1 MIMKRLSSSTFNGG
15 SMIAREMIHKVSDF
29 EWEIPAGVLPEM
41 KVPVRMIATGR
52 IVQQANQDAS
62 LSQAVNVAC
71 LPGVES
77 PVVIMPDVHQGY
89 GFPIGAVAAM
99 RLEDGV
105 VSPGGIGYDINCGVR
120 LLSSQIQLEEARD
133 RLEALAQALDQASP
147 SGVGSTG
154 HFTLNASDFEQVC
167 VKGITWAHKRGL
179 AGDADMRR
187 TEGNGCLPGASM
199 SAVSRKAIERGSH
212 QLGTLGSGNHFLE
225 VDFVEQIFSEAAAQS
240 FGLYQNCLVVQI
252 HCGSR
257 GFGHQVCTDY
267 VLAFQPVIRR
277 YGIHVMDREL
287 VCAPLDSPEAE
298 QYLSAMRAAANFAFV
313 NRQLLANGCR
323 DAFEQIFSGRVHDW
337 HLHQV
342 FDVAHNIGKME
353 THQVHG
359 KQQQFCVHRK
369 GATRA
374 FGPHNPELP
383 PEYSA
388 IGQPVLIPGSMG
400 TASWVLAGDE
410 KSMIVSFGS
419 ACHGAG
425 RVKSRSQAK
434 REVRGETLI
443 RDLANR
449 GIIIKAGSLSGAAE
463 EDPAAY
469 KDVDEVI
476 EAVCGAGIARKV
488 ARLRPL
494 IVIKG

>member
-1 MIMKRLSSSTFNGG
+1 
-15 SMIAREMIHKVSDF
+15 
-29 EWEIPAGVLPEM
+29 
-41 KVPVRMIATGR
+41 
-52 IVQQANQDAS
+52 
-62 LSQAVNVAC
+62 
-71 LPGVES
+71 
-77 PVVIMPDVHQGY
+77 
-89 GFPIGAVAAM
+89 M
-99 RLEDGV
+99 RLQDGV

-154 HFTLNASDFEQVC
+154 RFKLNASDFEQVC
-167 VKGITWAHKRGL
+167 VKGIAWAHKRGL

-187 TEGNGCLPGASM
+187 TEGNGCLAGASM
-199 SAVSRKAIERGSH
+199 GAVSRKAIERGSH

-225 VDFVEQIFSEAAAQS
+225 VDYVEQIFSEAAARS
-240 FGLYQNCLVVQI
+240 FGLYLNCLVVQI

-267 VLAFQPVIRR
+267 VLAFQPVIHR

-287 VCAPLDSPEAE
+287 VCAPLNSPEAE

-323 DAFEQIFSGRVHDW
+323 DTFEQIFAGRVHDW

-353 THQVHG
+353 THLVRG

-374 FGPHNPELP
+374 FGPHHPELP
-383 PEYSA
+383 PEYRDV
-388 IGQPVLIPGSMG
+388 GQPVLIPGSMG
-400 TASWVLAGDE
+400 TASWVLAGNE
-410 KSMIVSFGS
+410 KSMAVSFGS

-443 RDLANR
+443 RDLAHR